1 MKHFTS
7 SKRILLLSFVCCS
20 LQFATSVKAQDN
32 VGIGTNTPNASAIL
46 ELLSTNKGMLVPRM
60 NTIGMTSIP
69 SPANSLLV
77 YNTDSMCYFFYRL
90 PSLTWVSLC
99 NGGSGGSGNNG
110 ATGSTGPTGVAG
122 ATGSTGSTGST
133 GAAGSDL
140 GTHWTIT
147 GNAGTVAGTNF
158 IGTTDAADFVTKTNG
173 SLPANERM
181 RVLSAGNVIVN
192 NTTLGVNT
200 GDVFSVYSN
209 GTTNG
214 STTNTSTI
222 GSSAINGYSSGAG
235 NGIFGLNTGTGTG
248 VYGLNTAIKVGVEG
262 DVFNIIPQSI
272 SAGTSMGVFGYNNS
286 VPGVSAYSVG
296 VLGSSVSTTGPTD
309 GVYGRA
315 ASATGYGVTG
325 FNANASGT
333 GVVGIG
339 NNLPGNI
346 LTAGS
351 GGAFTG
357 LDWGAY
363 IINTSILT
371 SGAIYTD
378 NGGVINRY
386 NFYNGTQ
393 YKINGTGTV
402 STTVKDVNGKNVVM
416 HCPESPEIY
425 FSDYGEGQLVNGK
438 AHIELDPIFAKN
450 VTVNSKHPLR
460 IYTQLEGDCNGVYI
474 TNKTTSGFDVI
485 ELKGGASNTHFQWNV
500 VCNAADQ
507 EVAPGKISK
516 NADIRFEPAPLPEET
531 KTRIQQPTGIEPKKS
546 KNQ

>member
-7 SKRILLLSFVCCS
+7 SKEILLLSLVFCCM
-20 LQFATSVKAQDN
+20 QMTTSVYAQDN

-90 PSLTWVSLC
+90 PSLSWISLC
-99 NGGSGGSGNNG
+99 NSGSGSGSNG

-122 ATGSTGSTGST
+122 AVGSVGAT
-133 GAAGSDL
+133 GATGSDL

-181 RVLSAGNVIVN
+181 RVLSAGNVIIN

-214 STTNTSTI
+214 STTNTSAL
-222 GSSAINGYSSGAG
+222 GNSAINGYSSGTG
-235 NGIFGLNTGTGTG
+235 NGIFGLNTATGTG
-248 VYGLNTAIKVGVEG
+248 VYGLNTAIRIGVEG
-262 DVFNIIPQSI
+262 DVFNIIPQPI
-272 SAGTSMGVFGYNNS
+272 ATGTSMGVFGYNNS
-286 VPGVSAYSVG
+286 VPSAGAYAVG
-296 VLGSSVSTTGPTD
+296 VLGSAVSTTGPTD

-315 ASATGYGVTG
+315 TSASGYGTTG
-325 FNANASGT
+325 FNANTSGT

-346 LTAGS
+346 LVAGS

-357 LDWGAY
+357 IDWGVYA
-363 IINTSILT
+363 INTSFGT

-386 NFYNGTQ
+386 NYFNGTQ

-402 STTVKDVNGKNVVM
+402 STTVKDVNGKDVVM
-416 HCPESPEIY
+416 HCPETPEIY
-425 FSDYGEGQLVNGK
+425 FSDYGQGQLINGK
-438 AHIELDPIFAKN
+438 AHIDMDPTFAKN
-450 VTVNSKHPLR
+450 VTINSKHPLR
-460 IYTQLEGDCNGVYI
+460 IFTQLEGDCNGVYI

-485 ELKGGASNTHFQWNV
+485 ELKGGTSNTYFQWNV

-516 NADIRFEPAPLPEET
+516 NADVRFEAAPLPE
-531 KTRIQQPTGIEPKKS
+531 KTEKRLNHPTGIEPKRS
-546 KNQ
+546 K